1 MIQAVYDKEN
11 HSLTMDGHAGAGP
24 IGYDLVCSSAS
35 ILAYT
40 LGANVSQMEALG
52 QAEVMHLDLQS
63 GHAEIVCKPGAK
75 SAAIVGLVFDAICV
89 GFEMLARTY
98 PQYISYKVVGSG
110 IENAE

>member
-1 MIQAVYDKEN
+1 MIQAVYDKEKY
-11 HSLTMDGHAGAGP
+11 SLTMDGHAGAGP

-52 QAEVMHLDLQS
+52 QAEVIHLELQS
-63 GHAEIVCKPGAK
+63 GHAEIVCKPGEK

-89 GFEMLARTY
+89 GFEMLSRTY
-98 PQYISYKVVGSG
+98 PQHISYKVVGSG
-110 IENAE
+110 IEKAE